1 MNGLYGQNVQQLVA
15 KDNNNAKG
23 NVLVEEIVL
32 DIFKSIESVPIYQ
45 VAKEYLV
52 NGLYGQNVHQLVA
65 KETNNAKGNVL
76 VQEIVMA

>member
-1 MNGLYGQNVQQLVA
+1 M
-15 KDNNNAKG
+15 
-23 NVLVEEIVL
+23 

-52 NGLYGQNVHQLVA
+52 NGLYGQNVQQIVA
-65 KETNNAKGNVL
+65 KENNNAKGNVL